1 MNIFAADRSLPAAVP
16 TTARVVANFLAFQIG
31 WFSCVLG
38 AAHDLPWAGT
48 AVAAAIVAA
57 HIGSAAR
64 PLQELKLVAIAL
76 LIGTA
81 WDSALVTLGWLDFR
95 SGFFIEGMAP
105 HWILALWALFAMTL
119 NVSLAWM
126 KTHLTAAVVLG
137 AIAGPLAYWGGVRL
151 GAVSF
156 VEPMPAVV
164 ALSIG
169 WALFTPLL
177 AVLARR
183 YDGIRPA
190 D

>member
-1 MNIFAADRSLPAAVP
+1 VP
-16 TTARVVANFLAFQIG
+16 GTARVIANFAAFQVG

-57 HIGSAAR
+57 YIGFAAR

-76 LIGTA
+76 LIGA
-81 WDSALVTLGWLDFR
+81 VWDSALVALGWLDFK
-95 SGFFIEGMAP
+95 SGFLIDGMAP

-126 KTHLTAAVVLG
+126 KAHLMAAVVLG

-156 VEPMPAVV
+156 VEPLRAVV

-169 WALFTPLL
+169 WALFMPLL

-183 YDGIRPA
+183 YDGIRPV

>member
-1 MNIFAADRSLPAAVP
+1 MNIFAADRSLPAAAP
-16 TTARVVANFLAFQIG
+16 ATARVLANFAAFQIG
-31 WFSCVLG
+31 WFACVLG

-64 PLQELKLVAIAL
+64 PLQELKLVGIAL
-76 LIGTA
+76 LIGA
-81 WDSALVTLGWLDFR
+81 VWDSALVMLGWLDFK
-95 SGFFIEGMAP
+95 SGFLVAGMAP
-105 HWILALWALFAMTL
+105 HWILALWALFAITL
-119 NVSLAWM
+119 NVSLAWL
-126 KTHLTAAVVLG
+126 KARLAAAVLLG
-137 AIAGPLAYWGGVRL
+137 AVAGPLAYWGGVRL

-156 VEPMPAVV
+156 VEPLPALI

-177 AVLARR
+177 VLLARR
-183 YDGIRPA
+183 YDGIRAA

>member
-81 WDSALVTLGWLDFR
+81 WDSALVTLGWLDFS
-95 SGFFIEGMAP
+95 SGFFIAGVAP
-105 HWILALWALFAMTL
+105 YWILALWALFAITL
-119 NVSLAWM
+119 RHSLAWLQ
-126 KTHLTAAVVLG
+126 TRLLTAAVVG
-137 AIAGPLAYWGGVRL
+137 AIAGPLAYWGGLRL
-151 GAVSF
+151 GAVIL
-156 VEPMPAVV
+156 VEPLHALV

-169 WALFTPLL
+169 WGLFTPLL
-177 AVLARR
+177 LRLARE
-183 YDGIRPA
+183 GAPA
-190 D
+190 I